1 MFYAVPKGTSPSV
14 CKSAECR
21 RAVYVVQLSGK
32 ARAID
37 VDVPQGKAPSKLL
50 PGHGVLHSTV
60 CKAVKS

>member
-1 MFYAVPKGTSPSV
+1 MVK
-14 CKSAECR
+14 
-21 RAVYVVQLSGK
+21 LSGK

-37 VDVPQGKAPSKLL
+37 VDVPTGKAPSKLL